1 MAWRQQKRDVLDVQV
16 YGVTFLLY
24 RCVLSQHF
32 TAYPYRLRRRY
43 AALEEDT
50 SPCAAAIGA
59 AAAEFTSFLSS
70 AALVSFRSQRFVC
83 HELRALLT
91 TG

>member
-43 AALEEDT
+43 AALEEVYFAMCRRDRR
-50 SPCAAAIGA
+50 CG
-59 AAAEFTSFLSS
+59 
-70 AALVSFRSQRFVC
+70 C
-83 HELRALLT
+83 
-91 TG
+91 